1 MVQLAKVLFVNANQ
15 VLLEDD
21 ANVEEMNAIL
31 TLAKIVENVY

>member
-21 ANVEEMNAIL
+21 ANVEEMNVIQ
-31 TLAKIVENVY
+31 TLAKIAENVY